1 MARDKDPV
9 LRTDQDFRSAM
20 VALIGPRWERLWED
34 LDRLQHA
41 DDADA
46 IHDIRVA
53 SRRLRAAMDVAAP
66 CFPAEWYVP
75 LHRTAR
81 EVTSALG
88 GVRDQ
93 DVILEALAAER
104 KQVPQAD
111 RPAIDALIAH
121 VQHERT
127 LARRSMR
134 EFLAVLE
141 SSGAR
146 QQTRHRFGGGT
157 MEKSS

>member
-1 MARDKDPV
+1 VARDKDPV
-9 LRTDQDFRSAM
+9 LEPDQDFASAM
-20 VALIGPRWERLWED
+20 TALIAPRWERVWAD
-34 LDRLQHA
+34 LDRLRTS

-66 CFPAEWYVP
+66 CYPAEWYAP

-81 EVTSALG
+81 DITSALG
-88 GVRDQ
+88 DVRDR
-93 DVILEALAAER
+93 DVIIGALGKDRER
-104 KQVPQAD
+104 AGDED
-111 RPAIDALIAH
+111 RPAFDALLAR
-121 VQHERT
+121 VEHERT

-146 QQTRHRFGGGT
+146 AATRQRFGRPGK
-157 MEKSS
+157 EAAR

>member
-9 LRTDQDFRSAM
+9 LQADQDFTSAM
-20 VALIGPRWERLWED
+20 TALIAPRWERVWTE
-34 LDRLQHA
+34 LDRLRHG

-53 SRRLRAAMDVAAP
+53 SRRLRAAMDVAVP
-66 CFPAEWYVP
+66 CFPADWYAP

-81 EVTSALG
+81 EITSALG
-88 GVRDQ
+88 GVRDR
-93 DVILEALAAER
+93 DVILDALG
-104 KQVPQAD
+104 AD
-111 RPAIDALIAH
+111 RDNAPDEDHAALDALIAR
-121 VQHERT
+121 VEHERT
-127 LARRSMR
+127 LARRAMR

-146 QQTRHRFGGGT
+146 ATSRTRFGQAET
-157 MEKSS
+157 ETAR

>member
-1 MARDKDPV
+1 VARDKDPV
-9 LRTDQDFRSAM
+9 LTPDQDFTSAM
-20 VALIGPRWERLWED
+20 TALIAPRWERVWAD
-34 LDRLQHA
+34 LDRLQHG

-66 CFPAEWYVP
+66 CYPAEWYAP

-81 EVTSALG
+81 DITSALG
-88 GVRDQ
+88 DVRDR
-93 DVILEALAAER
+93 DVILEALG
-104 KQVPQAD
+104 KD
-111 RPAIDALIAH
+111 RESAGDEDSPAFDALAAQ
-121 VQHERT
+121 VEHERT

-146 QQTRHRFGGGT
+146 AATRERFGRPGKDAGR
-157 MEKSS
+157 

>member
-9 LRTDQDFRSAM
+9 LRTDQDFTSAM
-20 VALIGPRWERLWED
+20 TALIAPRWERVWTE
-34 LDRLQHA
+34 LDRLQQG

-53 SRRLRAAMDVAAP
+53 SRRLRAAMDVAVP
-66 CFPAEWYVP
+66 CFPAEWFAP

-81 EVTSALG
+81 DITSALG
-88 GVRDQ
+88 DVRDR
-93 DVILEALAAER
+93 DVILEALGT
-104 KQVPQAD
+104 D
-111 RPAIDALIAH
+111 RDNAPDEDHPAIDALIAR
-121 VQHERT
+121 VKHERR

-146 QQTRHRFGGGT
+146 PASRARFG
-157 MEKSS
+157 KSVTETT

>member
-9 LRTDQDFRSAM
+9 LHADQDFTSAM
-20 VALIGPRWERLWED
+20 TALIAPRWERVWTE
-34 LDRLQHA
+34 LDRLQHG

-53 SRRLRAAMDVAAP
+53 SRRLRAAMDVAVP
-66 CFPAEWYVP
+66 CFPAEWFAP

-81 EVTSALG
+81 DITSALG
-88 GVRDQ
+88 GVRDR
-93 DVILEALAAER
+93 DVILEALGADRDRAPEE
-104 KQVPQAD
+104 D
-111 RPAIDALIAH
+111 RPAMDALIAR
-121 VQHERT
+121 VEHERT

-146 QQTRHRFGGGT
+146 AASRARFGSPT
-157 MEKSS
+157 MENTR

>member
-1 MARDKDPV
+1 MARDKDPI
-9 LRTDQDFRSAM
+9 LEPDQDFRSAM
-20 VALIGPRWERLWED
+20 TALIGPRWERLWSD
-34 LDRLQHA
+34 LDRLQEG

-66 CFPAEWYVP
+66 CFPADWYVP

-81 EVTSALG
+81 DITSALG

-93 DVILEALAAER
+93 DVILVELAAER
-104 KQVPQAD
+104 KRAGKID
-111 RPAIDALIAH
+111 RPAIDALTAQ
-121 VQHERT
+121 VEHERT
-127 LARRSMR
+127 VARRSMR

-146 QQTRHRFGGGT
+146 EQTRHRFGGAT
-157 MEKSS
+157 AEVVR